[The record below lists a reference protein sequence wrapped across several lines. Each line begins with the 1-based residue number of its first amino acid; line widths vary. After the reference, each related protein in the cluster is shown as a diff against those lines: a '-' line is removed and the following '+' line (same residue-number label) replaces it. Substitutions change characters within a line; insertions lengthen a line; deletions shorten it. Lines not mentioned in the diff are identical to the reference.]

1 MHPLFDGLAKDLRG
15 AGLEVEVVPDW
26 KTRGRPGLFD
36 PIGVMDHHTASATGS
51 GDHPA
56 LGIVTHGRSDLP
68 GPLANFVLARSGKV
82 IIVAAGRCN
91 HAGAG
96 GPLKFIGRDAGNAR
110 CVAIEAENNGVGEP
124 WSTKQMG
131 AYVLLNAVLLE
142 RLERDHTYTVAHK
155 EYTTRK
161 IDPNFD
167 MATFRKRVR
176 RTMVRLGEKRWQLSA
191 VKVITG
197 RRNARL
203 RARALRRSGWN
214 VVVKPK

>member
-1 MHPLFDGLAKDLRG
+1 MHGLFEGLAKELQT
-15 AGLEVEVVPDW
+15 AGLRVEVVPGW

-36 PIGVMDHHTASATGS
+36 PIGVMDHHTASAAGS
-51 GDHPA
+51 DDHPA

-68 GPLANFVLARSGKV
+68 GPLAHFLLARSGKV

-96 GPLKFIGRDAGNAR
+96 GPFRWLGRDAGNAR
-110 CVAIEAENNGVGEP
+110 CVAIEAENNGLGER
-124 WSTKQMG
+124 WSSTQMD
-131 AYVLLNAVLLE
+131 AFVLLNAVLLE
-142 RLERDHTYTVAHK
+142 RLERDESYTVAHK

-161 IDPNFD
+161 IDPSFD
-167 MATFRKRVR
+167 MATFRKRVGAALA
-176 RTMVRLGEKRWQLSA
+176 RLRQKRWQLNA

-203 RARALRRSGWN
+203 RARALRKNGWT
-214 VVVKPK
+214 VLVRPK